1 MAVTDLLRTVRSGG
15 PQARVAATSLLETAQ
30 AGSLRPN
37 EVTEVKQLLA
47 NPELTDVFKDG
58 LGASLRDALGGGA
71 TPVRDVKALLPN
83 PKSLD
88 PNGLGQRFGSDLLLM
103 KQQLVDERLPK
114 AENAERLMEFF
125 AAYAERFVE
134 LAHPDAHVP
143 NTPVTAMRPEDQAKA
158 LKQFEKALT
167 DNGFKELVD
176 RTTGQDGLA
185 LGRTLL
191 DSKSTDELKAK
202 KKEFVLDGPAVR
214 DPHNPNAATS
224 IAISAAHERLI
235 KEKKEEEEARTRRK
249 GREGKL
255 GSNMLWN
262 VLHLMRDGAETP
274 DEKEALNKL
283 VLTAGLLLVF
293 VAVMLTVF
301 LLTI

>member
-1 MAVTDLLRTVRSGG
+1 M
-15 PQARVAATSLLETAQ
+15 AATSLLETAQ

-47 NPELTDVFKDG
+47 NPELTDVFKEG

-88 PNGLGQRFGSDLLLM
+88 PRSLGQRFGSDLLLM

-224 IAISAAHERLI
+224 IAVSAAHERLL
-235 KEKKEEEEARTRRK
+235 KEKKEEEEARARRK

-255 GSNMLWN
+255 GGNMLWN